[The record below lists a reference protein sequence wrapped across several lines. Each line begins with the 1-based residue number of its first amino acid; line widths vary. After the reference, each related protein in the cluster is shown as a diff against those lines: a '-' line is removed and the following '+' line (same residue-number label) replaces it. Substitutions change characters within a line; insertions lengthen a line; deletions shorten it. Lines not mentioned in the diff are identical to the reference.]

1 MKGIA
6 TFVVLLLAGLGVAG
20 YVVTR
25 PEDRD
30 LDAAEQAWVRDFRAW
45 RDATARR
52 VDAAVVGIGFES
64 EARNARLL
72 APLRGCSDSLARLG
86 LAPALLSSA
95 LEAAAEACGRAEHAA
110 SLDARYGV
118 DSLASTK
125 LHLGEAGDRLALA
138 LRDLRT
144 KLGEEGPP

>member
-6 TFVVLLLAGLGVAG
+6 SFVVLLLVGLGVTG
-20 YVVTR
+20 YLVTR

-45 RDATARR
+45 RDTTARR
-52 VDAAVVGIGFES
+52 VDAATVGIGFAH

-72 APLRGCSDSLARLG
+72 APLRRCSDSLLRLG
-86 LAPALLSSA
+86 PAPSLLTPA
-95 LEAAAEACGRAEHAA
+95 YEAAAEACGRAEHAV
-110 SLDARYGV
+110 SLDMRYGV

-144 KLGEEGPP
+144 TVGAEARP